1 MSTIDHINSTM
12 NFSQATLDKMNII
25 YVKGTTFMPYTR
37 EVEDSERDQVFD
49 KDSDISLNQIMGVYQ
64 AFNDNSKTIFRLL
77 VEEFVQNFK
86 QLRRQGINMQDFF
99 YSNIKN
105 DLMITFDTFRVKLF
119 ELADQKLI
127 EIKNEFE
134 FSEQLVNIPFPVNVL
149 NTFLEHFKQNEV

>member
-1 MSTIDHINSTM
+1 M

-105 DLMITFDTFRVKLF
+105 DLMITFDTFRLKLF

>member
-1 MSTIDHINSTM
+1 M